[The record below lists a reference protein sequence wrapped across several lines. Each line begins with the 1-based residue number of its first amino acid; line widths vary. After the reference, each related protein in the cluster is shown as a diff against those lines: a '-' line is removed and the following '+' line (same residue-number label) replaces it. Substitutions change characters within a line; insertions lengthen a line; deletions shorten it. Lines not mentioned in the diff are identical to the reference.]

1 MDITLQTNSDDT
13 LEMRGIELLEDNSAY
28 QMQLVVSS
36 NGFAGNISL
45 FIEPQ
50 QYNKFIDE
58 LDTMNTTLSGS
69 ATMKPLWEDD
79 YIRIECNKKGQLT
92 VSCELFEHSDFD
104 KYLKLSFMTDQTCL
118 TPFIKDLKSINQGIV

>member
-28 QMQLVVSS
+28 QMRLVVSS

-50 QYNKFIDE
+50 QYNEFIDE

-79 YIRIECNKKGQLT
+79 YIKIECNTKGQLT
-92 VSCELFEHSDFD
+92 VSCELFEHSDLD

-118 TPFIKDLKSINQGIV
+118 TPFIKDLKSIKQGIV